1 MFCKNFLPTGSA
13 MIDIQTNKRL
23 CNFFLW
29 LMAGLVLVIILTSCS
44 PYQGLQIASPTA
56 TADPTRPAQI
66 RPSPSPTPSPI
77 TCTVTT
83 GYQAGTLNMRSGPG
97 TSWAVLRVLIEAE
110 SLQVTRRG
118 AWLQVIDR
126 SGARGYVNAKYCQV
140 QP

>member
-1 MFCKNFLPTGSA
+1 

-23 CNFFLW
+23 CNLFLW

-44 PYQGLQIASPTA
+44 PLDGLQIASPTA
-56 TADPTRPAQI
+56 TAAPTGTQAPQI
-66 RPSPSPTPSPI
+66 QPSPTPSPSPI

-118 AWLQVIDR
+118 AWLQVIDTH
-126 SGARGYVNAKYCQV
+126 GARGYVNSKYCKV
-140 QP
+140 KP